1 MVRNAVAVIV
11 DLDARREMLLD
22 VMLGDV
28 ESWRTSHPFKYQHL
42 LLLLLLLLHH
52 LLHLL
57 RPQHPD

>member
-42 LLLLLLLLHH
+42 LLLPLHH

-57 RPQHPD
+57 WPQHPD